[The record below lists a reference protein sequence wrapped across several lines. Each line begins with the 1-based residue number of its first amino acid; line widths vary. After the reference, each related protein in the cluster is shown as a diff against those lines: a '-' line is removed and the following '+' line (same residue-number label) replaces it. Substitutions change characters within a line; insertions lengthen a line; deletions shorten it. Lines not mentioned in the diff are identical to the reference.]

1 MAIINRAARFFR
13 DIDLSFRVNPFTKDL
28 YTKIN
33 EDAVKASVKNL
44 VLTQFYE
51 RPFQPE
57 LGSPVY
63 GLLFENFTPTIKST
77 LETVITQLIENYEPR
92 CELTNV
98 TVTDRQDEN
107 SLDVR
112 IDFKVMNVNRPITVI
127 VNLQR
132 TR

>member
-1 MAIINRAARFFR
+1 MATINRTARFFR

-28 YTKIN
+28 YTKTN
-33 EDAVKASVKNL
+33 EEAVKGAVKNL

-63 GLLFENFTPTIKST
+63 GLLFENFTPILKNT
-77 LETVITQLIENYEPR
+77 LESVIRELIENYEPR
-92 CELTNV
+92 AQLTNV
-98 TVTDRQDEN
+98 TVTDKPDEN
-107 SLDVR
+107 SLDIR
-112 IDFKVMNVNRPITVI
+112 IDFRVVNVSRPVTLI

>member
-1 MAIINRAARFFR
+1 MATINRTARFFR

-28 YTKIN
+28 YTKTN
-33 EDAVKASVKNL
+33 EEAVKGAVKNL
-44 VLTQFYE
+44 ILTQFYE

-63 GLLFENFTPTIKST
+63 GLLFENFTPILKNT
-77 LETVITQLIENYEPR
+77 LESVIRELIENYEPR
-92 CELTNV
+92 AQLTNV
-98 TVTDRQDEN
+98 TVTDRPDEN

-112 IDFKVMNVNRPITVI
+112 IDFRVVNISRPVTLI